1 MSTVANGGDVKSSES
16 SEMRVPNR
24 IGMNRRDFLRFS
36 AIAGGSAAFLAAC
49 TAVPSS
55 TSTTTGGESAES
67 APAESATV
75 EGGTMIWMG
84 HQEVAALSPN
94 DTGPTVQWMMIA
106 QIHEPLLSL
115 TIQNE
120 VEPILAESYEISE
133 DSLTYTFKL
142 REGVTFHN
150 GQPFTSADVKY
161 TYEFYRDYP
170 ESALAGSLAPVE
182 SVETPD
188 DYTAVVHLKEINA
201 DFLVDGAQIMIVP
214 HEYHAEVGQ
223 ETYTTAPIGTGPF
236 KLLEWV
242 AADYTLLEAND
253 DYWRGRPKLDF
264 IRQNVVPEP
273 AVRAIALET
282 GEAHATVW
290 PLLVQDSVRLREEEG
305 FASFSSPANSVRFF
319 PLNNRLPQLAEKEVR
334 QAMLKA
340 LDRRRIIDELWNG
353 VGEIAA
359 SYYTPAGA
367 TYFNSNIPVVE
378 YDPDGARA
386 QLDAAGWVVGADGT
400 REKDG
405 VRLSFTCTTITGD
418 QARRPIAELA
428 QQMLAEVG
436 VEMLL
441 AEAPVASILEALPKG
456 EMDSSIFNWTFG
468 SAFAP
473 DPYDT
478 LHSQGSSNFN
488 GYSNARVDE
497 LIEAGRTTVDVEERK
512 AIYHELQEIVADEVP
527 FLFLMFDEWI
537 YITVPGVGGTP
548 ESPTMANSDQIFPDA
563 FLWSLPQNG

>member
-1 MSTVANGGDVKSSES
+1 MSTVVNGGDAKGGDAVQT
-16 SEMRVPNR
+16 VTPTR

-49 TAVPSS
+49 TAVPAGTSAGTSGTSS
-55 TSTTTGGESAES
+55 EA
-67 APAESATV
+67 APAEAAA
-75 EGGTMIWMG
+75 EGGTVIWMG
-84 HQEVAALSPN
+84 HQEVAGLSPN
-94 DTGPTVQWMMIA
+94 DTGPTVQWMMIS
-106 QIHEPLLSL
+106 QIHEPLLGL
-115 TIQNE
+115 TIENE
-120 VEPILAESYEISE
+120 IEPTLAESYEVS
-133 DSLTYTFKL
+133 DDYLTYTFKL

-161 TYEFYRDYP
+161 TFEFYRDYP

-182 SVETPD
+182 TVETPD
-188 DYTAVVHLKEINA
+188 DFTAVVKLKEINA
-201 DFLVDGAQIMIVP
+201 DFLVDGAQIMLVP

-223 ETYTTAPIGTGPF
+223 EAYTTAPVGTGPF

-242 AADYTLLEAND
+242 AADYTLLEANEE
-253 DYWRGRPKLDF
+253 YWRGRPKLDF

-290 PLLVQDSVRLREEEG
+290 PLLVQDSVRLREQEG

-319 PLNNRLPQLAEKEVR
+319 PLNNRLPQLSEVAVR
-334 QAMLKA
+334 KAMLMA

-353 VGEIAA
+353 VGTIAP

-367 TYFNSNIPVVE
+367 TYFNPDVAVLE

-386 QLDAAGWVVGADGT
+386 MLDEAGWVAGADGI

-405 VRLSFTCTTITGD
+405 VRLSYTCTTITGD
-418 QARRPIAELA
+418 QARRPIAELT
-428 QQMLAEVG
+428 QQLLGEVG

-456 EMDSSIFNWTFG
+456 DMDSSIFNWTFG

-473 DPYDT
+473 DPFDT
-478 LHSQGSSNFN
+478 LHSTGSSNFC

-497 LIEAGRTTVDVEERK
+497 LIEAGRTTVDVDERK
-512 AIYHELQEIVADEVP
+512 AIYFELQQIIADEVP

-537 YITVPGVGGTP
+537 YITVPGIDGTP

-563 FLWSLPQNG
+563 FKWSLPQNG